1 MGCGLAEHGLGP
13 GAVEMSDVFS
23 GTAQAYSVLH
33 HPPSTPAT
41 PPGPPMTS
49 APMTYQK
56 PGTEQRVDHTH
67 QELATTVE
75 KEHGQ
80 LEVLYSARCR
90 QVEVLSQQLCEAR
103 EEGERQVRV
112 LRHEKVSVLGGV

>member
-1 MGCGLAEHGLGP
+1 
-13 GAVEMSDVFS
+13 MSDVFS
-23 GTAQAYSVLH
+23 GTAQAYSVLQP
-33 HPPSTPAT
+33 PPSTPAV

-49 APMTYQK
+49 ALMTL

-67 QELATTVE
+67 QELATSGE
-75 KEHGQ
+75 KGCGQ

-90 QVEVLSQQLCEAR
+90 QVEVLSQQLCDAR

-112 LRHEKVSVLGGV
+112 LRHEKVSV